1 MQLSGDIVFS
11 SGSVGDNDIWRLNL
25 ETREL
30 TQLTTGSANNEQPR
44 WSPSGARIAFISNR
58 DNGIPKL
65 FLMDQ
70 NGSNLAQL
78 VKGDHYCDG
87 VCWFPD
93 GQNLLFTANLIDPN
107 EIDLFS
113 INITNPENPT
123 RLMAGNGIELGP
135 SISPDSGNILYCVAS
150 LPDEPGLPRNYDIW
164 EYEIHSSTRRQMTDH
179 LLRDFS
185 ARYSPDGRFIAFISQ
200 RSPEDEGALVEAI
213 SRLQRLVIGGAPMR
227 EIDDGIR
234 AVQALEQ
241 QADLWLMDRHH
252 AKQARQMT
260 NGQLIAPSFTW
271 SPNGRY
277 LCYAASEPGGDG
289 VTRLYVLDTQSGE
302 SEALKFDRKQLKIE
316 LQTDDQHI
324 LNRSGIASLIPD
336 FLKRRMIPRIV
347 HGSEFQPDWRER

>member
-1 MQLSGDIVFS
+1 MRLRGDIVFS
-11 SGSVGDNDIWRLNL
+11 SGSVGDNDIWRLHL

-70 NGSNLAQL
+70 NGGNLIQL

-93 GQNLLFTANLIDPN
+93 GQNLLFAANLLDSN

-113 INITNPENPT
+113 INITDSENPT
-123 RLMAGNGIELGP
+123 RIMAGYGIESGP
-135 SISPDSGNILYCVAS
+135 SIAPDSGNILYCVAS
-150 LPDEPGLPRNYDIW
+150 SPDEPGLPRNYDIW
-164 EYEIHSSTRRQMTDH
+164 EYDIRSATRRQMTDH

-200 RSPEDEGALVEAI
+200 RSPENESALVEAI
-213 SRLQRLVIGGAPMR
+213 TRLQRLVIDGAPIR

-241 QADLWLMDRHH
+241 HADLWLIDRHH
-252 AKQARQMT
+252 LQQARQMT
-260 NGQLIAPSFTW
+260 NGQLIASSFTW

-277 LCYAASEPGGDG
+277 ICYAASEPGGNG
-289 VTRLYVLDTQSGE
+289 ATRLFVLDIQSGE
-302 SEALKFDRKQLKIE
+302 SEALEFDRKQLKVE
-316 LQTDDQHI
+316 LRTNDEHI
-324 LNRSGIASLIPD
+324 LKRSGITALIPD

-347 HGSEFQPDWRER
+347 YGSEFQPDWRER